1 MKHTLHIKVLAA
13 IAMVMYAVSF
23 VGISVH
29 SCSCTGNV
37 CVSLAMHHHVEH
49 GSCHNDHHDGCSG
62 AHHDDHTDH
71 DAHDCCHSQT
81 YRISISG
88 EDNNGQ
94 AHIQA
99 PSSEPVVLLTPYIA
113 PMMFAHHAGNI
124 FIPESPHPRDIIHSV
139 CILRV

>member
-49 GSCHNDHHDGCSG
+49 DNCHHD
-62 AHHDDHTDH
+62 H
-71 DAHDCCHSQT
+71 HDCCHNQT

-124 FIPESPHPRDIIHSV
+124 FIPESPHPRDIIHSI